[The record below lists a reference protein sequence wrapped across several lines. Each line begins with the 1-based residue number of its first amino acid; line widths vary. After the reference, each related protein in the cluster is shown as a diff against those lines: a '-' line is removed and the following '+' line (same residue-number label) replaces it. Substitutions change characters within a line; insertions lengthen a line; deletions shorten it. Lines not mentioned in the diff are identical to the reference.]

1 MPIIFNAVELC
12 VVTLNDE
19 PWACAKEV
27 CVEV

>member
-1 MPIIFNAVELC
+1 MPIIFNVVELG

-19 PWACAKEV
+19 SWTCAKEV